1 MRRKWTCMPAN
12 ARRTAPA
19 AIALLVCALLLSGC
33 WNTREVNDLAII
45 TAAGMD
51 LTEDGQIELSVKIY
65 LTSPSSG
72 DSGSM
77 SGQPD
82 GDKGTSVVRSVTGIN
97 VADAASRLQKEVSR
111 RVFWGQT
118 DAFLFGERMAR
129 AGLEEPMDFLM
140 RHIASRERAHV
151 FVSNTTAKD
160 VLLLAPPI
168 DRSVADA
175 LIAMAEQQT
184 GLNITMMDLAQMMI
198 SKSKAAVLPIVVI
211 REGHGEQQSFPYIQG
226 VSVIKN
232 GKMIGRMEEDAT
244 RGVMWLR
251 NEIKQATVTVSP
263 DRSGGYVS
271 LHLHRSHT
279 RLLPKIEDGRW
290 IMTVRITG
298 QDDVV
303 ENTTMLDLS
312 EPDHIGKV
320 EKELEEIVNDR
331 VKLALDL
338 AQNEFKADIFQ
349 FADAF
354 HRKYPKIWKAN
365 EDRWDEIFPKVE
377 VRMETNLRIARPGL
391 VGKNFF
397 KKEPQR

>member
-72 DSGSM
+72 DNGSM

-168 DRSVADA
+168 ERSVADA
-175 LIAMAEQQT
+175 LVHMAEQQT
-184 GLNITMMDLAQMMI
+184 GLNITMMDLAQMLI

-211 REGHGEQQSFPYIQG
+211 REEQGEKQSFPYIQG

-232 GKMIGRMEEDAT
+232 GKMIGRVNEDVT
-244 RGVMWLR
+244 RGIMWLR

-263 DRSGGYVS
+263 EQSDGYVS
-271 LHLHRSHT
+271 LHLHRNHT
-279 RLLPKIEDGRW
+279 RLIPKIEGGRW

-298 QDDVV
+298 QDDIV
-303 ENTTMLDLS
+303 ENTSDLDLS
-312 EPDHIGKV
+312 VPDHIGKV
-320 EKELEEIVNDR
+320 EKELEKVVNTR
-331 VKLALDL
+331 VKMALGQ
-338 AQNEFKADIFQ
+338 AQKEFKADIFQ
-349 FADAF
+349 FADTF
-354 HRKYPKIWKAN
+354 YRKYPKIWEAN
-365 EDRWDEIFPKVE
+365 ADRWDEIFPEVE
-377 VRMETNLRIARPGL
+377 VRLETDMRIARPGL
-391 VGKNFF
+391 IGKNFF
-397 KKEPQR
+397 RQEQR

>member
-72 DSGSM
+72 DNGSM

-168 DRSVADA
+168 ERSVADA
-175 LIAMAEQQT
+175 LVHMAEQQT
-184 GLNITMMDLAQMMI
+184 GLNITMMDLAQMLI

-211 REGHGEQQSFPYIQG
+211 REEQGEKQSFPYIQG

-232 GKMIGRMEEDAT
+232 GKMIGRVNEDVT
-244 RGVMWLR
+244 RGIMWLR

-263 DRSGGYVS
+263 EQSDGYVS
-271 LHLHRSHT
+271 LHLHRSQT
-279 RLLPKIEDGRW
+279 RLIPKIEGGRW

-298 QDDVV
+298 QDDIV
-303 ENTTMLDLS
+303 ENTSDLDLS
-312 EPDHIGKV
+312 VPDHIGKV
-320 EKELEEIVNDR
+320 EKELEKVVNTR
-331 VKLALDL
+331 VKMALGQ
-338 AQNEFKADIFQ
+338 AQKEFKADIFQ
-349 FADAF
+349 FADTF
-354 HRKYPKIWKAN
+354 YRKYPKIWEAN
-365 EDRWDEIFPKVE
+365 ADRWDEIFPEVE
-377 VRMETNLRIARPGL
+377 VRLETDMRIARPGL
-391 VGKNFF
+391 IGKNFF
-397 KKEPQR
+397 RQEQR